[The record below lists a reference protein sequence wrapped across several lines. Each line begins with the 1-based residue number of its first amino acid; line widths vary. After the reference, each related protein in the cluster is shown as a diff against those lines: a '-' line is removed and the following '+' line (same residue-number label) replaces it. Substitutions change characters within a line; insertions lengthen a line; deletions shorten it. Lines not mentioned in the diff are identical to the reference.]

1 MASKGVLMNALFDQF
16 VSFVK
21 ELTEMYPNDSDF
33 SLFLTSIKMIR
44 MTNPSLLV
52 NYVNDTTSKYEDQIL
67 KKDEKFFLE
76 NSFTEYDVDA
86 NIFDKLKT
94 YIRSMTDSDKENVW
108 KYIQNIT
115 RLAKACRP

>member
-1 MASKGVLMNALFDQF
+1 MNALFDQF

-108 KYIQNIT
+108 KYIQNII
-115 RLAKACRP
+115 RLAKACRL

>member
-1 MASKGVLMNALFDQF
+1 MNALFDQF
-16 VSFVK
+16 TSFLK

-44 MTNPSLLV
+44 MTNPSLLI
-52 NYVNDTTSKYEDQIL
+52 NYIADTTSKYEDQIL
-67 KKDEKFFLE
+67 KKDENFFLE

-94 YIRSMTDSDKENVW
+94 YIRTMSSSDKENVW
-108 KYIQNIT
+108 KYIQNIM
-115 RLAKACRP
+115 RLAKACR